1 MRHWD
6 ELLREER
13 EGYTVVV
20 DKSWEDIPLDHLF
33 DTSIDPDT
41 GKPYFDVKDMA
52 QKIDRGDLDYFM
64 LRARVMLDGHELGEH
79 IVGGFLYEDAR
90 ETLKDGMAEDLIY
103 AAMEE
108 AKQEARRLVGS
119 LQRVID
125 SEPKDSYNTDS
136 MQYFGA

>member
-6 ELLREER
+6 ELLREPRAGFE
-13 EGYTVVV
+13 VVV
-20 DKSWEDIPLDHLF
+20 DKSWEDIPLESLF

-41 GKPYFDVKDMA
+41 GKPYYDVKDMA
-52 QKIDRGDLDYFM
+52 RKIDRGDLDYFM
-64 LRARVMLDGHELGEH
+64 LRARVLLDGHELGEH

-108 AKQEARRLVGS
+108 AKTEVLRLRSKLAELDLEA
-119 LQRVID
+119 I
-125 SEPKDSYNTDS
+125 E
-136 MQYFGA
+136 